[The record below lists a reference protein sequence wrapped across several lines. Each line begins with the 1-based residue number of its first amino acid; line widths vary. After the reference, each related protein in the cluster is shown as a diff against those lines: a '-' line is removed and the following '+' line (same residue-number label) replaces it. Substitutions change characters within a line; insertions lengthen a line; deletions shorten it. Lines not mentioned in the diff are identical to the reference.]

1 MHDETAPL
9 PLPLP
14 NSGEILKPAEDTLE
28 PTALTPEPLELIT
41 EPLDLIPESL
51 DLTPEPLELTP
62 AKLSDLD
69 RKILEYFPGL
79 VVRKDLTKGLKQNAI
94 VPTYVLEYLLG
105 QHCATDDTAALEAGL
120 ESVRKIL
127 AKHYVYRNQSELVKS
142 TIKEKGNHKIIDK
155 VTVELNDK
163 GGYYEDK
170 FSNLGLTKVPVPDDF
185 VRRHPKL
192 LVGGIW
198 CITDLTYE
206 ITEDRK
212 SSPWQIDALKPIQV
226 SRIDFEEFVKARSH
240 FTSHEWL
247 GVLMQTIGFNPEA
260 LSRRAMFLFL
270 LRLIPYC
277 EHNYN
282 LIELG
287 PKGTGKS
294 HIYAEFSPNGIL
306 ISGSEVTTPKLFVNN
321 SNGRIG
327 LVGYWDCICF
337 DEFAGK
343 DKKVD
348 KGLVNIMK
356 NYMANKSFSRGIE
369 QLSAEASMVFMGNT
383 KKSVPYMLKHS
394 HFFEPLPEEYIDSA
408 FLDRIHAYSP
418 GWESPVISSELF
430 SAGYGFIV
438 DYLAETLK
446 RLRNED
452 FTGNYK
458 THIEI
463 ASELSTRDETGIE
476 KTFSGL
482 MKLIYPDGTCNEAE
496 CEEMLRF
503 AMEERRRVREHIL
516 RIDDTFA
523 PHDFIYR
530 RLSDGKKVTVLTPE
544 EEQYPAFFRRPTTTT
559 EAPEDGNT
567 RKDTRVGRE
576 ATREGR
582 KDTQEGDEVGDVSS
596 GAGKAS
602 APLQGHLTIPENAR
616 GWSYRRIFANHLQ
629 GARKITIQDPYIRLF
644 FQVRNLME
652 FLQMVHE
659 LVPEGDE
666 VEVHL
671 VTQSDPGAGEKQE
684 DFLRQITE
692 SFTGSRVSFSWE
704 LSRSPNFHARSVETD
719 TGWRITLDRGLDM
732 FQKFESGPFSLE
744 AGIQEA
750 RMMRGSEITYLKQ

>member
-1 MHDETAPL
+1 MNDE
-9 PLPLP
+9 PLP
-14 NSGEILKPAEDTLE
+14 NADEIP
-28 PTALTPEPLELIT
+28 
-41 EPLDLIPESL
+41 EPLDL
-51 DLTPEPLELTP
+51 TP
-62 AKLSDLD
+62 ARLSALD
-69 RKILEYFPGL
+69 RKILEFFPGL

-127 AKHYVYRNQSELVKS
+127 ARHYVYRNQSELVKS

-163 GGYYEDK
+163 GGYYEAK

-206 ITEDRK
+206 VTEDRK

-240 FTSHEWL
+240 FTSDEWL
-247 GVLMQTIGFNPEA
+247 GVLMQTIGFNPEV

-294 HIYAEFSPNGIL
+294 HIYAEFSPHGIL
-306 ISGSEVTTPKLFVNN
+306 ISGSEVTAPKLFVNN
-321 SNGRIG
+321 ANGRIG

-343 DKKVD
+343 DKKVGKAIVD
-348 KGLVNIMK
+348 IMK

-394 HFFEPLPEEYIDSA
+394 HFFEPLPDEYIDSA

-418 GWESPVISSELF
+418 GWESPIISSELF
-430 SAGYGFIV
+430 SSGYGFIV

-446 RLRNED
+446 HLRNED

-458 THIEI
+458 AHMEI

-482 MKLIYPDGTCNEAE
+482 MKLIYPDGKCNEAE

-530 RLSDGKKVTVLTPE
+530 RISDGKLLTVLTPE
-544 EEQYPAFFRRPTTTT
+544 EEQYPAFFRRPTK
-559 EAPEDGNT
+559 EASEEENT
-567 RKDTRVGRE
+567 LKG
-576 ATREGR
+576 TREGAEQ
-582 KDTQEGDEVGDVSS
+582 TAGAEGPSQPDSAKSTTPGDVSS
-596 GAGKAS
+596 GVGQTS
-602 APLQGHLTIPENAR
+602 VPLQGHLTIPENAR
-616 GWSYRRIFANHLQ
+616 GWSYHRIFADYLR
-629 GARKITIQDPYIRLF
+629 GARKIIVKDPYIRNNL
-644 FQVRNLME
+644 QIRNWFE
-652 FLQMVHE
+652 FLKMVYG
-659 LVPEGDE
+659 LVPEEEE

-671 VTQSDPGAGEKQE
+671 VTQSDPATSEKQKE
-684 DFLRQITE
+684 FLGQIVE

-704 LSRSPNFHARSVETD
+704 LNRSTNFHARTVETD
-719 TGWRITLDRGLDM
+719 TGWRISPDRGLDI
-732 FQKFESGPFSLE
+732 FQKFSMAPLSLE
-744 AGIQEA
+744 AGVQEA
-750 RMMRGSEITYLKQ
+750 RLMRGSEITYIKQ